1 MKYLSQLIL
10 IFLASC
16 STKQKDV
23 GQFVYVDCFNTI
35 HVDRECASTL
45 AENPKTK
52 EEHMANMQEIQFV
65 DTSNLCFDSWRNVG
79 VMRPCQYQFC
89 PKCVDDEAYKHINA
103 IMDRNTAKTANIL
116 TARKRDK
123 SILNVEMINPTTKT
137 EKAIVACPNEEI
149 EAYLKQQI

>member
-1 MKYLSQLIL
+1 MKWLSLLIL
-10 IFLASC
+10 VLLSSC
-16 STKQKDV
+16 SNTKQKDV

-52 EEHMANMQEIQFV
+52 EEHMANMQGIQFV

-103 IMDRNTAKTANIL
+103 IMDRNTAKTA
-116 TARKRDK
+116 T
-123 SILNVEMINPTTKT
+123 
-137 EKAIVACPNEEI
+137 
-149 EAYLKQQI
+149 Y